1 MAGTVRNESGQVDR
15 RGGEGPENCG
25 NSRDVGGV
33 AGYILPNSANLVG
46 VSIMALSLVKLLP
59 RHGWS
64 DYVDEMLAVASVTFL
79 TSVALSYASLR
90 LGSHASALELWAE
103 KVFLLGLAIMI
114 VAATILAFC
123 IG

>member
-1 MAGTVRNESGQVDR
+1 MSNVPGVDGAES
-15 RGGEGPENCG
+15 EIG
-25 NSRDVGGV
+25 NV
-33 AGYILPNSANLVG
+33 AGYILPNAANLVG

-79 TSVALSYASLR
+79 ASVALSYASLR
-90 LGSHASALELWAE
+90 LRNQDCRLELWAE
-103 KVFLLGLAIMI
+103 KLFLLGLGIMI
-114 VAATILAFC
+114 VGASILAFA